1 MTTTRLHVIQPYAGG
16 PTTCLPGT
24 TYLLLSQV
32 DNPDTT
38 QFQANVLKILCQYSD
53 LATSFRSPSTY
64 PVQVAGKSPEAMGIE
79 AMIPYIAMPNPYTAH
94 TGAGSLVHLHVLA
107 DGAGESCLI
116 LTSQADEEI
125 GKKALKEQL
134 LKIAIDAGFASPVSV
149 VSTSPIF
156 QAKVDTLDLPGVLF
170 LCAYGARG
178 ANHIGPDYAIRGD
191 VKVAWIALGEG
202 WNGENDPGD
211 PDDEELLRFDFFRRE
226 RDGDTGLYTWV
237 AVEDASYCTRFPVK
251 ATDAQKQAGLEY
263 LLDEFYDGVSAGAC
277 PQCGAKDA
285 CVDKSK
291 PTHRICNACNASFP
305 ATVPG

>member
-1 MTTTRLHVIQPYAGG
+1 
-16 PTTCLPGT
+16 
-24 TYLLLSQV
+24 
-32 DNPDTT
+32 
-38 QFQANVLKILCQYSD
+38 
-53 LATSFRSPSTY
+53 
-64 PVQVAGKSPEAMGIE
+64 
-79 AMIPYIAMPNPYTAH
+79 
-94 TGAGSLVHLHVLA
+94 
-107 DGAGESCLI
+107 
-116 LTSQADEEI
+116 
-125 GKKALKEQL
+125 
-134 LKIAIDAGFASPVSV
+134 VSV

-156 QAKVDTLDLPGVLF
+156 QAKVDTLDLPGILF

-237 AVEDASYCTRFPVK
+237 AVEDASYCTQFPVK

-263 LLDEFYDGVSAGAC
+263 LLDEFYDGVSAGALCKQLSWIGLDWLLKDTC

-285 CVDKSK
+285 CVDKSQADSQDLQ
-291 PTHRICNACNASFP
+291 RL
-305 ATVPG
+305 